1 MTGGWGDEQE
11 AAMGNGS
18 SNRGMTLV
26 AVLALA
32 QAALA
37 VLRSLRW
44 FDIGSD
50 LMDRGILILPMM
62 AMFAYT
68 RGVLVAVIALL
79 YVLFAVAEFGGRGW
93 GRTCGAVAAILNLIL
108 VAGAIAEGE
117 AFLRAILWA
126 IVPIIVLWHVFACS
140 PSRAVR
146 ARAA

>member
-1 MTGGWGDEQE
+1 MGDN
-11 AAMGNGS
+11 A

-37 VLRSLRW
+37 ALRSLRW

-50 LMDRGILILPMM
+50 LMERGILILPAM

-126 IVPIIVLWHVFACS
+126 VVPILVLWHVF
-140 PSRAVR
+140 SRSSGR
-146 ARAA
+146 AMHAHAA